1 MKNILKLILI
11 FATLNVAAQSP
22 NAPSDFVN
30 GIKLSEATQVTTAE
44 RVPVIDTDLV
54 IDSWISSE
62 DFLSGVDLEF
72 VTENGNTTTND
83 VIFNDSNIIVKSANY
98 TGSTFARQD
107 YVYSPTSFA
116 NWDNVTGALYF
127 SFPKDTQQGRTQID
141 FEITRGSNQT
151 VLERFSLSFYNTG
164 VLSLHKYTGQ
174 GVPFLNTIGMYQDA
188 SRLYFVINSSFE
200 NLQHLGLKVNR
211 AKFARAQSICLENWE
226 SGYLTDLSGLTK
238 IGFNATKTEDGS
250 HAFVNTSDNKI
261 PRSKE
266 DDIYTNGKVGFGT
279 SNPTAAAEVL
289 TTDPSLDYFKIS
301 SSEATKGDV
310 MTVHGSTGDVEIGN
324 SLEVT
329 GSFRDSNSSEG
340 LLGRVLTS
348 TVTGTEWSE
357 GGLFYGRNSYSTT
370 QQLLITLN
378 TLQPI
383 ISEVETVN
391 NSFVADVT
399 NTEFEATIAGVYRLE
414 AIPQFINGGGDSK
427 IEQCWQIDTGGGF
440 VTDPQS
446 VIEDTFKKDTEG
458 VISCVTSLSLNVGD
472 KVRAMWA
479 SDNNNT
485 EINTLITVTGN
496 TAPSVQHFI
505 TFIGK

>member
-1 MKNILKLILI
+1 
-11 FATLNVAAQSP
+11 
-22 NAPSDFVN
+22 
-30 GIKLSEATQVTTAE
+30 
-44 RVPVIDTDLV
+44 
-54 IDSWISSE
+54 
-62 DFLSGVDLEF
+62 
-72 VTENGNTTTND
+72 
-83 VIFNDSNIIVKSANY
+83 
-98 TGSTFARQD
+98 
-107 YVYSPTSFA
+107 
-116 NWDNVTGALYF
+116 
-127 SFPKDTQQGRTQID
+127 
-141 FEITRGSNQT
+141 
-151 VLERFSLSFYNTG
+151 
-164 VLSLHKYTGQ
+164 
-174 GVPFLNTIGMYQDA
+174 
-188 SRLYFVINSSFE
+188 
-200 NLQHLGLKVNR
+200 
-211 AKFARAQSICLENWE
+211 
-226 SGYLTDLSGLTK
+226 
-238 IGFNATKTEDGS
+238 
-250 HAFVNTSDNKI
+250 
-261 PRSKE
+261 
-266 DDIYTNGKVGFGT
+266 
-279 SNPTAAAEVL
+279 
-289 TTDPSLDYFKIS
+289 
-301 SSEATKGDV
+301 

-357 GGLFYGRNSYSTT
+357 GGLFYGRNGYSTT

>member
-11 FATLNVAAQSP
+11 FATLNVAAQNP
-22 NAPSDFVN
+22 NTPSDFVN
-30 GIKLSEATQVTTAE
+30 GIKLSEATQVTTTE
-44 RVPVIDTDLV
+44 KIPIIDTDLL
-54 IDSWISSE
+54 INSWISSE
-62 DFLSGVDLEF
+62 DLLDGLVSGSGTVNYLSKFTAVGTIGDSQVFDNGTNVGIGTTNPLANLNINGQASEIKTGFKGALLLSG
-72 VTENGNTTTND
+72 
-83 VIFNDSNIIVKSANY
+83 SNPNANY
-98 TGSTFARQD
+98 DLANKIVISSSTGYTSSLYTGGIHITRRHPQQSYSQYGAGIRAIGDSSSLYGNSLELYTSTLD
-107 YVYSPTSFA
+107 NP
-116 NWDNVTGALYF
+116 NVTGI
-127 SFPKDTQQGRTQID
+127 K
-141 FEITRGSNQT
+141 ITEDS
-151 VLERFSLSFYNTG
+151 
-164 VLSLHKYTGQ
+164 
-174 GVPFLNTIGMYQDA
+174 TIG
-188 SRLYFVINSSFE
+188 I
-200 NLQHLGLKVNR
+200 G
-211 AKFARAQSICLENWE
+211 
-226 SGYLTDLSGLTK
+226 TD
-238 IGFNATKTEDGS
+238 
-250 HAFVNTSDNKI
+250 
-261 PRSKE
+261 
-266 DDIYTNGKVGFGT
+266 
-279 SNPTAAAEVL
+279 NPTAKTEVL

-383 ISEVETVN
+383 ISEIETVN
-391 NSFVADVT
+391 NGFVADVT